1 MKGPSVKQ
9 DQSTQL
15 GKVLLLSSGE
25 TSNTGRRIFQGIF
38 AELGPS
44 IRVAILETPAGFEL
58 NSTWVAERVGDYIKS
73 GLQNFSPDVSIVPA
87 RRQDGPYSTN
97 DTDVL
102 APMIDANYIYLGAGS
117 PTYLARHLKDSLA
130 LSYLMGRHRMG
141 ATLCFTS
148 ASAIAFGAK
157 TLPVYE
163 IFKAGH
169 DPYWDEGLD
178 FFGLFGLELAIVTHW
193 NNNEGGDRV
202 DTSRCFV
209 GQPRMEGLKQS
220 LPPSTLILGIDE
232 HTGVLFDF
240 QAEQCQVQG
249 IGNVTI
255 EGPEYSKVF
264 KSESSFPITELGPYH
279 TPPEVPG
286 YGTLVA
292 KTGDIQEP
300 EVELPEG
307 VLSLIRKRDEARQE
321 RNWSEA
327 DALREQIAREGFEV
341 EDTQEGSRWRYI
353 GE

>member
-1 MKGPSVKQ
+1 MKEPSTKQ

-25 TSNTGRRIFQGIF
+25 TSNSGRRILEGIF
-38 AELGPS
+38 AEMGPT

-73 GLQNFSPDVSIVPA
+73 SLQNYSPYVAIVPA
-87 RRQDGPYSTN
+87 RRQDGPFSTN
-97 DTDVL
+97 DSSVL
-102 APMIDANYIYLGAGS
+102 APMLDANYIYLGAGS
-117 PTYLARHLKDSLA
+117 PTYLTRHLKDSLA
-130 LSYLMGRHRMG
+130 INYLVGRHRMG

-148 ASAIAFGAK
+148 AAAISFGAK

-178 FFGLFGLELAIVTHW
+178 FFGLFGLDLAIVTHW
-193 NNNEGGDRV
+193 NNNDGGDRV
-202 DTSRCFV
+202 DTRRCFV
-209 GQPRMEGLKQS
+209 GQPRMERLRKS
-220 LPPSTLILGIDE
+220 LPSSTLVLGIDE
-232 HTGVLFDF
+232 HTGVLLDF

-255 EGPEYSKVF
+255 EGSNYSKVF
-264 KSESSFPITELGPYH
+264 KSGTSFPITELGPYH
-279 TPPEVPG
+279 APPEAQG

-292 KTGDIQEP
+292 KTGDVQDPDIEPPQE
-300 EVELPEG
+300 
-307 VLSLIRKRDEARQE
+307 VLTLITKREEARQA
-321 RNWSEA
+321 RNWSGS
-327 DALREQIAREGFEV
+327 DALREQIERKGFEV
-341 EDTQEGSRWRYI
+341 KDTPEGPRWRCI

>member
-1 MKGPSVKQ
+1 MKETSVNQ
-9 DQSTQL
+9 VQPGQL

-25 TSNTGRRIFQGIF
+25 TSSSGRRIFQGIF
-38 AELGPS
+38 AEMGPS

-73 GLQNFSPDVSIVPA
+73 SLQNFSPHVSIVPA

-97 DTDVL
+97 DSDIL
-102 APMIDANYIYLGAGS
+102 APLVNANYIYLGAGS
-117 PTYLARHLKDSLA
+117 PTYLVRHFKDSLA
-130 LSYLMGRHRMG
+130 LSYLLGRHRMG

-148 ASAIAFGAK
+148 AAAISFGAK

-169 DPYWDEGLD
+169 DPYWDKGLD
-178 FFGLFGLELAIVTHW
+178 FFGMFGLDLAIVTHW

-209 GQPRMEGLKQS
+209 GQPRMESLRKS
-220 LPPSTLILGIDE
+220 LPSSTLILGIDE

-249 IGNVTI
+249 LGSAFI

-264 KSESSFPITELGPYH
+264 KSGTSFPITELGPYH
-279 TPPEVPG
+279 APPEVPG
-286 YGTLVA
+286 YGTPVA
-292 KTGDIQEP
+292 KTGDAREP
-300 EVELPEG
+300 EVEPPQE
-307 VLSLIRKRDEARQE
+307 VLSLISKREEARRE
-321 RNWSEA
+321 KNWSDA
-327 DALREQIAREGFEV
+327 DVLREQIAREGFEV
-341 EDTQEGSRWRYI
+341 EDTPEGPRWRYL
-353 GE
+353 GG